1 MYATERSL
9 SARFSTMEQRANH
22 QPKVTDLSSVQRKS
36 SMNANQIN
44 GTIKSLVGK
53 VQEQAGDLL
62 GNRRQALRGLQRQVL
77 GAAEKRLG
85 DYQQS
90 ARRVVSNVR
99 SMHL

>member
-9 SARFSTMEQRANH
+9 STRFYTMQQWAKHHR
-22 QPKVTDLSSVQRKS
+22 KVAGLASVQRKS

-53 VQEQAGDLL
+53 MQEHAGDLL

-99 SMHL
+99 SLNP